1 MGRMSNQPP
10 VVALVGRTNVGKS
23 TLFNRL
29 LETQKALVSPVAG
42 TTRDRNEGD
51 CLWRGRVIR
60 LVDTG
65 GMDINT
71 SDEMERDI
79 LKQAQYAIARA
90 DLVVFVVDAKVGA
103 MPQERAL
110 ATHLRKSGKPV
121 VVVANKAEKIAD
133 RLSVENAQW
142 RFPGLSAPLAIS
154 AIRGTGVGDLLDHL
168 YEELEKL
175 GKPAID
181 PKQTEGIK
189 VAVIGKPNVG
199 KSTLLNA
206 ILGSERFI
214 TSPIAHTTREPND
227 MLVTR
232 GDTRYVFIDTAGM
245 RKSSKVR
252 KAGGLEAAAV
262 RRNEHVVKLA
272 DVTILVIDASQKI
285 GTQEKTLAGFLKQS
299 GSAVIVVVNKWDLVP
314 DKHTNTINRWR
325 EYIAGTIPFLAW
337 APVLFVSALTKQRVQ
352 TLFDEIDRVAAN
364 RSMSISDQDLAGF
377 LKEAQT
383 RHAPMKGAGQ
393 SVPKLLGF
401 KQTRSEPPEFDLIMK
416 AKRTD
421 ALSVAYIRFL
431 ENRLRERF
439 NLVGTP
445 LRIHIRI
452 ATSVSK

>member
-1 MGRMSNQPP
+1 MNTHPP

-65 GMDINT
+65 GMDVNLG
-71 SDEMERDI
+71 DEIEVNI
-79 LKQAQYAIARA
+79 LKQAEYAIERA
-90 DLVVFVVDAKVGA
+90 DLLLFIVDAKVGA
-103 MPQERAL
+103 MPQEKML
-110 ATHLRKSGKPV
+110 ASRLRKSGKPV
-121 VVVANKAEKIAD
+121 IVVANKAEKVAD
-133 RLSVENAQW
+133 RLSVENAEW
-142 RFPGLSAPLAIS
+142 RFQGLREPMAIS
-154 AIRGTGVGDLLDHL
+154 AIRGMGLGDLLDQV
-168 YEELEKL
+168 YEELEEL
-175 GKPAID
+175 GKPATD
-181 PKQTEGIK
+181 PRETEGIK

-206 ILGSERFI
+206 IIGEERFI
-214 TSPIAHTTREPND
+214 TSSVAHTTREPND
-227 MLVTR
+227 MLLTR
-232 GDTRYVFIDTAGM
+232 GDKRYIFIDTAGM
-245 RKSSKVR
+245 RKQGKVN
-252 KAGGLEAAAV
+252 KAGGLEREAV
-262 RRNEHVVKLA
+262 QRNEYIVKIA
-272 DVTILVIDASQKI
+272 DVTILVVDASQPL
-285 GTQEKTLAGFLKQS
+285 GAQEKTLAGFLKTS
-299 GSAVIVVVNKWDLVP
+299 GSAVIVVANKWDLVE
-314 DKHTNTINRWR
+314 DKKTNTINRFR
-325 EYIAGTIPFLAW
+325 EYIAGTIPFLSW

-352 TLFDEIDRVAAN
+352 TLFDEIDRVVAN
-364 RSMSISDQDLAGF
+364 RSMKISDQNLAGF

-383 RHAPMKGAGQ
+383 KHAPMKGAGQ

-439 NLVGTP
+439 NLIGTP
-445 LRIHIRI
+445 LRINIRI